1 MLLADES
8 YMLFGRFDWRALVLL
23 LQLLTLGYLAFAF
36 SRIAR
41 NQTRLAEY
49 LKKKLEKDD

>member
-8 YMLFGRFDWRALVLL
+8 HMLFERLDWRALVLL

-36 SRIAR
+36 WRIAR

>member
-8 YMLFGRFDWRALVLL
+8 WMLFGKLDLRALMLL
-23 LQLLTLGYLAFAF
+23 LQLLTLGYMAFAF
-36 SRIAR
+36 RRIAR

-49 LKKKLEKDD
+49 LKKKLDKGD

>member
-8 YMLFGRFDWRALVLL
+8 MLFGIFDWRSLVLL
-23 LQLLTLGYLAFAF
+23 LQLLTLGYMAFAF
-36 SRIAR
+36 WRIAR

-49 LKKKLEKDD
+49 LKKTLDKSD

>member
-8 YMLFGRFDWRALVLL
+8 MLFGLFDWRALVLL

-36 SRIAR
+36 WRIAR

-49 LKKKLEKDD
+49 LKKKLDKGE